1 MQILCSE
8 LEGPEQLFQ
17 GIPHCQGVLV
27 PAREDLL
34 REVHNV
40 KVDASAGFNFVTRR
54 GVLSLDVFSND
65 CLLES
70 ASFACLVEQITTA
83 EKCQYKGKK

>member
-1 MQILCSE
+1 MSQSM
-8 LEGPEQLFQ
+8 
-17 GIPHCQGVLV
+17 LV
-27 PAREDLL
+27 R
-34 REVHNV
+34 V
-40 KVDASAGFNFVTRR
+40 FNFVTRR